1 MFQIAIDPLL
11 YYLQGETMAL
21 YAFDGTGNKDNPID
35 AKDTNVLKFFNAYKD
50 GSGGVGENLYVKGV
64 GTRWGLL
71 GKFVGSIFGAG
82 GGARLRRAK
91 KALKKNF
98 RKGDT
103 TIDIVGFSRGAAL
116 ALEFANDV
124 HDMTLGGVKAPPV
137 RFLGLWDTVA
147 SFGIPG
153 DNINLGHNLGLAAN
167 VERCFHALALDERRF
182 TFPLTRIVQDK
193 LSDQDLIT
201 VRDVWFRGFHSDV
214 GGGNQNEALSS
225 IPLVW
230 MFRRAIDASL
240 TIPDAHVVRHSALR
254 NPNAPCKKASMDIKA
269 NRKRPIA
276 ASDLVH
282 ESVKRRAKADRFAA
296 NNPPKGLRI
305 MGDNGKILRR
315 RFE

>member
-1 MFQIAIDPLL
+1 
-11 YYLQGETMAL
+11 MAL
-21 YAFDGTGNKDNPID
+21 YAFDGTGNKDNPVD
-35 AKDTNVLKFFNAYKD
+35 AKDTNVLKFFNAYKA
-50 GSGGVGENLYVKGV
+50 GYTGPGENFYIKGV

-71 GKFVGSIFGAG
+71 GKIVGSIFGAG
-82 GGARLRRAK
+82 GRNRLGKAK
-91 KALKKNF
+91 NALKSNF

-116 ALEFANDV
+116 ALEFANEV
-124 HDMTLGGVKAPPV
+124 EKMTLQGKKSPPV

-153 DNINLGHNLGLAAN
+153 NDINLGHNLGLGAN

-182 TFPLTRIVQDK
+182 TFPLTRILQDK

-201 VRDVWFRGFHSDV
+201 VSDVWFRGFHSDV

-230 MFRRAIDASL
+230 MFRRAIDAGL
-240 TIPDAHVVRHSALR
+240 VIPDDHVDRHASLR
-254 NPNAPCKKASMDIKA
+254 DPAAPCQKARMDIRA
-269 NRKRPIA
+269 NRKRPIGGH
-276 ASDLVH
+276 DLVH
-282 ESVKRRAKADRFAA
+282 ESVTRRVKAARFAA

-315 RFE
+315 RFQ